1 MLGGAGFLPSTVPP
15 PPPFFSVPVSFPPE
29 ISCFS
34 QHSFQKQLPNHRRNS
49 HGKFP
54 TKKKM
59 TPLEVD
65 VETLS
70 QGFKDPLDHDFQ
82 SSQAPW
88 NHIKN
93 PVILAFVHY
102 LHFVEVVYSRRWS
115 GATVQKNK
123 NPVILGEL
131 RRQGMIYFTTT
142 WGAKEPQ
149 HPQYHRVAKLGW
161 KRIKSH
167 WNSGNCFIYLFF
179 FRGMG

>member
-1 MLGGAGFLPSTVPP
+1 MQDFFHQQYHPLHRFFPFLCFFPSKSPD
-15 PPPFFSVPVSFPPE
+15 
-29 ISCFS
+29 FS
-34 QHSFQKQLPNHRRNS
+34 QDSFQKTTSKSPEKYPWKNS
-49 HGKFP
+49 DE
-54 TKKKM
+54 KKL

-115 GATVQKNK
+115 GRTKTLWYWGSKGGRDDKILLLHEELK
-123 NPVILGEL
+123 NPRILNITE
-131 RRQGMIYFTTT
+131 
-142 WGAKEPQ
+142 
-149 HPQYHRVAKLGW
+149 
-161 KRIKSH
+161 
-167 WNSGNCFIYLFF
+167 
-179 FRGMG
+179 